1 MRIRDAVAEDLPAI
15 VEIYNSTIPSR
26 VVSADTEPVSVEQR
40 SSWFDE
46 HEPSRRPIW
55 VMESGEGII
64 GWLSLSDFYDGRPA
78 YHATAEIGV
87 YVREDH
93 RGEGIGRRLVEE
105 AIRRGPELGLNTLT
119 AGVFAHNE
127 ASVGLFEKMG
137 FRKWAHFPNVA
148 ELDGVERNLVVLGLR
163 LDERGR

>member
-1 MRIRDAVAEDLPAI
+1 MKIRDAVAKDLPAI
-15 VEIYNSTIPSR
+15 VEIYNSTILSR
-26 VVSADTEPVSVEQR
+26 AVSADTEPVSVEQR
-40 SSWFDE
+40 SPWFDE

-55 VMESGEGII
+55 VMESGEEII
-64 GWLSLSDFYDGRPA
+64 GWLSLSDFYDRRLA

-105 AIRRGPELGLNTLT
+105 AVRRGPELGLNTLT
-119 AGVFAHNE
+119 AGAFAHNE
-127 ASVGLFEKMG
+127 ASVRLFEKMG

-148 ELDGVERNLVVLGLR
+148 ELDGVERDLVVLGLR
-163 LDERGR
+163 LDEEER

>member
-1 MRIRDAVAEDLPAI
+1 MNIRDAVAADLPAI

-40 SSWFDE
+40 TQWFRE

-55 VMESGEGII
+55 TVESEDEVI
-64 GWLSLSDFYDGRPA
+64 GWLSLSDFYDARPA

-93 RGEGIGRRLVEE
+93 RGKGVGRRLVEK
-105 AIRRGPELGLNTLT
+105 AIHRGPGLGLKTLT
-119 AGVFAHNE
+119 AGAFAHNE
-127 ASVGLFEKMG
+127 ASVRLFEGMG
-137 FRKWAHFPNVA
+137 FREWAHFPNVA
-148 ELDGVERNLVVLGLR
+148 ELDGVERDLVVLGLR
-163 LDERGR
+163 LDGQEG